1 MCSWQSSCLLGGVC
15 RAIRLLKSF
24 ICDGFGSDQS
34 FFFQECSACS
44 RLRSNW
50 VAIEFFFFPLSFLS
64 HALEIRDNP
73 FKKQLCPLIC
83 NFIDFDPYYFNY
95 YLFWFS
101 CFWSFAFFFQF
112 HPWVFYSTWFYIQV
126 GPLTFDCSCSV
137 FYIFFLLL
145 FLILSI
151 TISLHLFFL
160 IQFWSSF
167 FWLLF
172 FLFFSW
178 FTFFFPQHF
187 ISFCFLFNFGHHSFN
202 YIFYP
207 FLIYFV
213 FQINP

>member
-1 MCSWQSSCLLGGVC
+1 VCSWQSSCLLGGVC

-64 HALEIRDNP
+64 HALEIHDNP

-172 FLFFSW
+172 FFILFLIYLFFSS
-178 FTFFFPQHF
+178 TFYFFLFF
-187 ISFCFLFNFGHHSFN
+187 IQFWSSFFQLYFLSFFNLFCFSN
-202 YIFYP
+202 
-207 FLIYFV
+207 
-213 FQINP
+213 

>member
-1 MCSWQSSCLLGGVC
+1 MC
-15 RAIRLLKSF
+15 RATRLLKSF
-24 ICDGFGSDQS
+24 ICDGFGNDQS

-64 HALEIRDNP
+64 HALEIHDNP

-83 NFIDFDPYYFNY
+83 NFIDFDPHYFNY

-101 CFWSFAFFFQF
+101 CFWSFAFFFFQF

-172 FLFFSW
+172 F
-178 FTFFFPQHF
+178 F
-187 ISFCFLFNFGHHSFN
+187 IL
-202 YIFYP
+202 
-207 FLIYFV
+207 FLIYLFFFLNILFLFV
-213 FQINP
+213 FYSILVIILSIIFFILF

>member
-1 MCSWQSSCLLGGVC
+1 VCSWQSSFLLGGVC

-101 CFWSFAFFFQF
+101 CFWSFAFFFSISSLGILF
-112 HPWVFYSTWFYIQV
+112 HLILYPSWSSYIWLLLFCVLYIFPSSFFNFIHYHFIAFVFFNSILVFILLIAIFFYSFLDLPFFFLNILFLFVFYSILV
-126 GPLTFDCSCSV
+126 
-137 FYIFFLLL
+137 I
-145 FLILSI
+145 ILSI
-151 TISLHLFFL
+151 IFFILF
-160 IQFWSSF
+160 
-167 FWLLF
+167 
-172 FLFFSW
+172 
-178 FTFFFPQHF
+178 
-187 ISFCFLFNFGHHSFN
+187 
-202 YIFYP
+202 
-207 FLIYFV
+207 
-213 FQINP
+213 